1 MKTIKN
7 IAFTLIC
14 FLPLAAFA
22 GGGHKADS
30 YGKWYESAL
39 VIEKN
44 LEEALSIYKNGE
56 TDDAMEKVADAYFGQ
71 FESEDINMEIAV
83 RTHIS
88 LKDSKTL
95 EKGFSDIRK
104 DMYYKKSFEEIK
116 KMIETQIENVKTA
129 AKTLDKKKIPVNI
142 GYN

>member
-7 IAFTLIC
+7 IAFTIFC
-14 FLPLAAFA
+14 FLPIVAF
-22 GGGHKADS
+22 GSKGHKAGS
-30 YGKWYESAL
+30 NGEWYESAL

-44 LEEALSIYKNGE
+44 LEDALSIYKNGDK
-56 TDDAMEKVADAYFGQ
+56 DDAMEKVADAYFGQ

-104 DMYYKKSFEEIK
+104 DMYYKKSFKEIK

-129 AKTLDKKKIPVNI
+129 AKTLDKKKIPVTV

>member
-1 MKTIKN
+1 MKTTIKLALT
-7 IAFTLIC
+7 IFC
-14 FLPLAAFA
+14 FLPILAF
-22 GGGHKADS
+22 GSDGHKTKS

-44 LEEALSIYKNGE
+44 LEEALSIYKDGDI
-56 TDDAMEKVADAYFGQ
+56 DDAMEKVADAYFGQ
-71 FESEDINMEIAV
+71 FENEDINMEIAV
-83 RTHIS
+83 RTYIS

-104 DMYYKKSFEEIK
+104 DMYYKKSFDEIK
-116 KMIETQIENVKTA
+116 KMVETQIENVKTA
-129 AKTLDKKKIPVNI
+129 AKTLDKKKIPVTV